1 MVKAL
6 EDGMGVKFSVVIDG
20 KLVDFTLGLIQKEA
34 SYEVDGKKNVLVFF
48 KEDTDLF
55 YEKNL
60 YSGGL
65 TGFGINSYEIG
76 YNLEKSKEAP
86 FKILVRNDPIKA
98 LEMFE
103 QLAAEKDALLERKL
117 AAYKENVVDVLNA
130 KYNDTTIKSD
140 IDSNYFVK
148 FKLKRK
154 ASSNLSSYVTIRRI
168 NPCVEGESYYFT
180 ELNERD
186 SVYTPKGKIKSRVQK
201 DFCSFSTHP
210 KEISDLI
217 LVELLDKANKI
228 QQQFIEEYRT
238 LNKQYMI

>member
-6 EDGMGVKFSVVIDG
+6 EDGIGVKFSVVIDG

-34 SYEVDGKKNVLVFF
+34 SYEIDGKKNSLVFF

-86 FKILVRNDPIKA
+86 FKILVRDDPIKA

-103 QLAAEKDALLERKL
+103 QLATEKDALIERKL
-117 AAYKENVVDVLNA
+117 AAYKENVVDVLTA
-130 KYNDTTIKSD
+130 KYGDLTIESD
-140 IDSNYFVK
+140 VDSSYFVK
-148 FKLKRK
+148 FELRRK
-154 ASSNLSSYVTIRRI
+154 ASSNLSSYTTIRMF
-168 NPCVEGESYYFT
+168 NPRVQGGSQYFM
-180 ELNERD
+180 ELNEKD
-186 SVYTPKGKIKSRVQK
+186 SVYTPKGKIKSRIQK
-201 DFCSFSTHP
+201 EFCEFSTHP

-217 LVELLDKANKI
+217 LVDLFDKANKI
-228 QQQFIEEYRT
+228 RQQFLEEYWA